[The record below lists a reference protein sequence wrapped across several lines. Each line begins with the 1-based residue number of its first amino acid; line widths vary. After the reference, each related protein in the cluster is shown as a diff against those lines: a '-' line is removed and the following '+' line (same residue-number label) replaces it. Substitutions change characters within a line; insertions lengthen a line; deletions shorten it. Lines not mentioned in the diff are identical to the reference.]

1 MFCRRRLPL
10 TSQILVLLAL
20 ALWAESQ
27 AGAIPYY
34 ARKYGVNCTQCHV
47 LPPMLNEFGQR
58 FLANGYRLP
67 ELQRQTSEFPEAI
80 PIAAWNTYRFEANQE
95 NDWAKGYPNR
105 VELISSDSV
114 TPWLSYFVEWR
125 TLSYQT
131 NSSGRLKNRSGRFE
145 DLFVTFT
152 APKRLS
158 VTVGQFRMINQW
170 DVSRRLTLSTPR
182 TFGAGVAG
190 EPSVS
195 SSRLTSLRTFSW
207 SGRAPAVRATWV
219 AKPGSIESDGWFH
232 EFTVPFSGEF
242 SAPLGSEPERTA
254 SFQLEARPK
263 GFVYETYF
271 RRSLNSIGAAAF
283 VGRDRWLA
291 NLTGVLRRGDHY
303 FMASAGTAK
312 WRTGLHDFRL
322 SIDHNWVPRPWVA
335 IGALLDHQSAAGR
348 KPGFTPHVNFSFPNK
363 KYTFLIV
370 VQQRL
375 QEDNFATGVEVG
387 VVF

>member
-1 MFCRRRLPL
+1 M

-58 FLANGYRLP
+58 FFANGYRLP
-67 ELQRQTSEFPEAI
+67 ELDRKTLEFPEAI
-80 PIAAWNTYRFEANQE
+80 PIAAWNTYRVEANQE

-131 NSSGRLKNRSGRFE
+131 TSAGPLRNRSGRFE

-152 APKRLS
+152 GPKRVS
-158 VTVGQFRMINQW
+158 VSVGQFRMINQW

-182 TFGAGVAG
+182 TFGAGVSG
-190 EPSVS
+190 EASGA

-207 SGRAPAVRATWV
+207 AGRAPAVRATWL
-219 AKPGSIESDGWFH
+219 AKPGALESDGWFH

-263 GFVYETYF
+263 GVVYETYY
-271 RRSLNSIGAAAF
+271 RRSLNSVGAAAF

-291 NLTGVLRRGDHY
+291 NLTGVLRTGDHY
-303 FMASAGTAK
+303 FMASAGTAR
-312 WRTGLHDFRL
+312 WRTDLQDFRL
-322 SIDHNWVPRPWVA
+322 SIDHNWVPKPWMG
-335 IGALLDHQSAAGR
+335 IGVLLDHQSAQGR
-348 KPGFTPHVNFSFPNK
+348 DPGVTPHVNFSFPNK

-375 QEDNFATGVEVG
+375 QEDNFATGAEVG